1 MNKYTRG
8 GNKYN
13 IDALINM
20 SSNHTSISI
29 HRSALI
35 PLKGFMIE
43 NKKIPN
49 NDNHKT
55 AKIYYYADI
64 E

>member
-8 GNKYN
+8 GNNYK

-20 SSNHTSISI
+20 SSNRTTISM
-29 HRSALI
+29 HKPGSDTTE
-35 PLKGFMIE
+35 GFVAE

-49 NDNHKT
+49 NDNQN
-55 AKIYYYADI
+55 
-64 E
+64 